1 MSLPQPADLTTLVL
15 RTDFADDAAW
25 EAVRKEIEAAD
36 DKSTATFVSDPRFA
50 DAGVQAVLDAE
61 AAAAEDDKVCEVFLA
76 DATTMSDAAHPLLA
90 VDLFDEPGRT
100 FRVPVRWFPE
110 ISANLSIANADF
122 ADYADAAD
130 ASGTFQG
137 FDTV

>member
-25 EAVRKEIEAAD
+25 QAVRGAIEEAD
-36 DKSTATFVSDPRFA
+36 EKRSATFVSDPRFDGA
-50 DAGVQAVLDAE
+50 SVQQLLDAE
-61 AAAAEDDKVCEVFLA
+61 AAAAEDDKVCEVFVA
-76 DATTMSDAAHPLLA
+76 DAATMTDETHPLLA

-110 ISANLSIANADF
+110 MSANLSIANADF
-122 ADYADAAD
+122 ADYADAAG
-130 ASGTFQG
+130 ATGTFQG
-137 FDTV
+137 FGAV